1 MGLHQP
7 HIKKRI
13 YKIILCHCVD
23 VAHQK
28 STEILTQVPGMTKK
42 ALVQIKLCVCGG
54 EAGAWEKRTQYMVR
68 FCHDLKSRQKTGSTV
83 CSGTGKH
90 SCL

>member
-23 VAHQK
+23 VAHHK
-28 STEILTQVPGMTKK
+28 STEILTQVPGIPKK
-42 ALVQIKLCVCGG
+42 ALVQIKLCVCVVGKLVHG
-54 EAGAWEKRTQYMVR
+54 KKEPNI
-68 FCHDLKSRQKTGSTV
+68 
-83 CSGTGKH
+83 CSGFAMI
-90 SCL
+90 